1 MRELEAAKKYEG
13 KVVFNIVPTS
23 KDVEQ
28 DVKSFGIGTHGLVG
42 FDSGGKMATKIPG
55 HNFGKG
61 EIIQAIDTLL
71 AG

>member
-1 MRELEAAKKYEG
+1 MRELETVKKYQG
-13 KVVFNIVPTS
+13 KIRFNIVPIS
-23 KDVEQ
+23 KAVEQ
-28 DVKSFGIGTHGLVG
+28 EVKSFDIGDHGLVG
-42 FDSGGKMATKIPG
+42 LDSEGKMAAKIPG

>member
-1 MRELEAAKKYEG
+1 MRELEKDTKYEG
-13 KVVFNIVPTS
+13 KVRFT
-23 KDVEQ
+23 
-28 DVKSFGIGTHGLVG
+28 VKAVQENSDEVKAFDIGSHGLVG
-42 FDSGGKMATKIPG
+42 LTSDGKLATKIPG